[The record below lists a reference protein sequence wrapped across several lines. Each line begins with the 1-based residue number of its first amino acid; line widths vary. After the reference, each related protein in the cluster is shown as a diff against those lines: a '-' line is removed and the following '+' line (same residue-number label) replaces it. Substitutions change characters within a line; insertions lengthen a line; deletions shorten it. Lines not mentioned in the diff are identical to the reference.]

1 MAEITID
8 LSIHLKQLQKEGQ
21 IILKESTIKLWKIKV
36 VIKEIRNTYGK
47 ENWQSQSLILGKYWQ
62 NWFSSHQ
69 NQSRGIKR
77 GMPYIK
83 EWKQPI
89 AASAMENEKIKRIFS
104 KLHANKFGIL
114 L

>member
-1 MAEITID
+1 
-8 LSIHLKQLQKEGQ
+8 
-21 IILKESTIKLWKIKV
+21 
-36 VIKEIRNTYGK
+36 
-47 ENWQSQSLILGKYWQ
+47 
-62 NWFSSHQ
+62 
-69 NQSRGIKR
+69 
-77 GMPYIK
+77 MPYIK